1 MSRLSVER
9 IPDALGLAL
18 AFAFCF
24 TPFLVGLNQYFS
36 PMGCSAFSCPLL
48 DVFRFLDNDR
58 ALARWGVE
66 IGSVLHLM
74 KAALF
79 IYIIAGGVAASAV
92 FLVLKTKR
100 LIEID
105 RTNERWTREVLSL
118 VFAVVL
124 FVPVISLISPDMS
137 LRGSQSTPGN
147 PNEMFMMYALLGSVS
162 IYAAPVSAWEY
173 MRRRFK
179 QRQQEA
185 HQLNKN

>member
-9 IPDALGLAL
+9 MPDALGVTFAL
-18 AFAFCF
+18 AFCF
-24 TPFLVGLNQYFS
+24 TPFLAGLNQYFS
-36 PMGCSAFSCPLL
+36 PMGCSAVSCPLL
-48 DVFRFLDNDR
+48 DVFRFFDNDR
-58 ALARWGVE
+58 ALSRWGVDL
-66 IGSVLHLM
+66 GSVLHLT

-79 IYIIAGGVAASAV
+79 FYIIAGGIVASVA
-92 FLVLKTKR
+92 FLVLNTKG

-105 RTNERWTREVLSL
+105 RTKERWTREVLSL

-137 LRGSQSTPGN
+137 LRGSQSTPSN

-162 IYAAPVSAWEY
+162 VYSAPVSAWEY

-179 QRQQEA
+179 QRQQQTN
-185 HQLNKN
+185 QLNKN